1 MEIKQKIADVT
12 VLVLS
17 HFYLFWLEIGSKII
31 NTVFYIDFH
40 WFLYHRNLLKYL
52 ASYHTIGIYFQ
63 RKPVKCI
70 KAASALNR
78 LLILCDGSLLILN
91 MYDFEVIGG
100 GPKLRGIGTF
110 CVNENPNISNPF
122 CIQV

>member
-1 MEIKQKIADVT
+1 
-12 VLVLS
+12 VLS
-17 HFYLFWLEIGSKII
+17 HFYVFWLEIGSKII
-31 NTVFYIDFH
+31 NTAFDIDFH
-40 WFLYHRNLLKYL
+40 WFLYHGNLLKYL
-52 ASYHTIGIYFQ
+52 AIYRTIVIYFQ

-91 MYDFEVIGG
+91 MPDLEVIGG
-100 GPKLRGIGTF
+100 GPRLRGIGTF

>member
-1 MEIKQKIADVT
+1 VH
-12 VLVLS
+12 S
-17 HFYLFWLEIGSKII
+17 HFYLFLLEIGSKIV
-31 NTVFYIDFH
+31 NTAFYIDFH
-40 WFLYHRNLLKYL
+40 WFLYHRNLLNYL
-52 ASYHTIGIYFQ
+52 AIYCTICIYFQ

-78 LLILCDGSLLILN
+78 LLILCDGILLILN
-91 MYDFEVIGG
+91 MYDLEVAGG
-100 GPKLRGIGTF
+100 GPRLRGISTF